1 MIQQFTK
8 FNLDEWDR
16 TPWWQSRREDLGVE
30 TFLNTFTVL
39 TEFVLIIDFLSFMNN
54 WNYLIT
60 QHGWP

>member
-30 TFLNTFTVL
+30 TFLNTFTL
-39 TEFVLIIDFLSFMNN
+39 FAGFVLIVDFFVF
-54 WNYLIT
+54 
-60 QHGWP
+60 H